1 MKGNLNIM
9 RKVIFALLIAG
20 AAFGADVK
28 RGVIGPDD
36 TVTIVA
42 LNVEEISK
50 PWRVGAS
57 GELNLPMVGRV
68 TAAGKTVDQ
77 LESEI
82 AARLKT
88 YVKEPQ
94 VTIYVSD
101 FKSHPVTVTGAVEKP
116 GTIQLE
122 RPAPLFAVLAQSG
135 GIKDPGPTITI
146 SRAVENGDIPYKSAR
161 RSQDG
166 KFSIVELP
174 VQDVL
179 RGHGDSANIEVRPF
193 DTITVSQEKKPKLVY
208 LAGEFN
214 KPGAIELATQ
224 DTVSLTKA
232 LAMAGGLT
240 HTASAK
246 HTVIRHFNDKGQ
258 ETAFAYVDLR
268 KVLNGEAKDLTLSEG
283 DVVLVGNSSLST
295 YLQTMSSTA
304 ISSSVYILGR
314 L

>member
-1 MKGNLNIM
+1 M
-9 RKVIFALLIAG
+9 RTIIIAILLAG
-20 AAFGADVK
+20 AGFGADLK

-42 LNVEEISK
+42 LNVEELSK
-50 PWRVGAS
+50 DWRVGPS
-57 GELNLPMVGRV
+57 GELSLPLVGKLE
-68 TAAGKTVDQ
+68 AAGKTVDQ
-77 LESEI
+77 LQAEI
-82 AARLKT
+82 AGRLKT
-88 YVKEPQ
+88 YVKDPS
-94 VTIYVSD
+94 VTVFVSE
-101 FKSHPVTVTGAVEKP
+101 FQSRPVTVTGAVEKP
-116 GTIQLE
+116 GTLQLKN
-122 RPAPLFAVLAQSG
+122 PQPLFAVLAMAG

-146 SRAVENGDIPYKSAR
+146 TRNAENGDLPYKDAH

-166 KFSIVELP
+166 KYSIVELP

-179 RGHGDSANIEVRPF
+179 RGHGEAANIEVHPF
-193 DTITVSQEKKPKLVY
+193 DSITVSQEKKPKLVY

-224 DTVSLTKA
+224 DTVALTKA

-246 HTVIRHFNDKGQ
+246 HTVIRHFNQQGQ

-268 KVLNGEAKDLTLSEG
+268 KVLNGQAKDLTLTEG
-283 DVVLVGNSSLST
+283 DVVLVGNSSLSA

>member
-1 MKGNLNIM
+1 M
-9 RKVIFALLIAG
+9 RTVIFAILMAG
-20 AAFGADVK
+20 AAFCADLK
-28 RGVIGPDD
+28 RGMIGPDD

-57 GELNLPMVGRV
+57 GELNLPMVGRIN
-68 TAAGKTVDQ
+68 AAGKTVDQ
-77 LESEI
+77 LETEI

-88 YVKEPQ
+88 YVKDPQ
-94 VTIYVSD
+94 VTIFVSD
-101 FKSHPVTVTGAVEKP
+101 YKSRPVTVTGAVEKP
-116 GTIQLE
+116 GTLQLD
-122 RPAPLFAVLAQSG
+122 RPMPLFAVLAQAG

-146 SRAVENGDIPYKSAR
+146 TRNLENGDIPYRDAHHSP
-161 RSQDG
+161 DG
-166 KFSIVELP
+166 KFSVVELP

-179 RGHGDSANIEVRPF
+179 RGQGQAANIEVRPY
-193 DTITVSQEKKPKLVY
+193 DSITVSTEKKPRLVY

-214 KPGAIELATQ
+214 KPGAVELATT
-224 DTVSLTKA
+224 DRIPLTKA

-246 HTVIRHFNDKGQ
+246 HTIIRHYNDKGQ

-268 KVLNGEAKDLTLSEG
+268 KVLNGSVKDLMLTEG
-283 DVVLVGNSSLST
+283 DVVLVGNSSLQT
-295 YLQTMSSTA
+295 YLQTMSTTA

-314 L
+314 F

>member
-1 MKGNLNIM
+1 M
-9 RKVIFALLIAG
+9 RKVIFSMLLAG
-20 AAFGADVK
+20 AVFGADLK
-28 RGVIGPDD
+28 RTTIGPDD

-57 GELNLPMVGRV
+57 GELNLPMIGRV
-68 TAAGKTVDQ
+68 QAAGKTVDELQ
-77 LESEI
+77 ADI
-82 AARLKT
+82 AGKLKT
-88 YVKEPQ
+88 YVKQPQ
-94 VTIYVSD
+94 VTVFVSEY
-101 FKSHPVTVTGAVEKP
+101 KSRPVTITGAVDKP
-116 GTIQLE
+116 GTVQLE
-122 RPAPLFAVLAQSG
+122 RPAPLFAVLAQAG

-146 SRAVENGDIPYKSAR
+146 SRAVENGDIPYKQAHHSP
-161 RSQDG
+161 DG

-179 RGHGDSANIEVRPF
+179 RGHGDAANIEVHPF
-193 DTITVSQEKKPKLVY
+193 DSITVSTEKKPRLVY

-224 DTVSLTKA
+224 DTVALTKA

-268 KVLNGEAKDLTLSEG
+268 KILNGQAKDLTLTEG

>member
-1 MKGNLNIM
+1 M
-9 RKVIFALLIAG
+9 RTVIIAMLLAG
-20 AAFGADVK
+20 AGFGADLK

-42 LNVEEISK
+42 LNVEELSK
-50 PWRVGAS
+50 PWRVGPS
-57 GELNLPMVGRV
+57 GELSLPLVGKIE
-68 TAAGKTVDQ
+68 AAGKTVDQ
-77 LESEI
+77 LQTEI

-88 YVKEPQ
+88 YVKEPS
-94 VTIYVSD
+94 VTIFVSD
-101 FKSHPVTVTGAVEKP
+101 FKSRPVTVTGAVEKP
-116 GTIQLE
+116 GTLQLE
-122 RPAPLFAVLAQSG
+122 RPAPLFAVLAMAG

-146 SRAVENGDIPYKSAR
+146 TRNSENGDLPYKDAHR
-161 RSQDG
+161 TADG
-166 KFSIVELP
+166 KYSIVELP

-179 RGHGDSANIEVRPF
+179 RGHGEAANIEVHPF
-193 DTITVSQEKKPKLVY
+193 DSITVSQEKKPKLVY

-214 KPGAIELATQ
+214 KPGAIELATT
-224 DTVSLTKA
+224 DTVALTKA

-246 HTVIRHFNDKGQ
+246 HTVIRHFNEQGQ

-268 KVLNGEAKDLTLSEG
+268 KVLNGQAKDLTLSEG
-283 DVVLVGNSSLST
+283 DVVIVGNSQLST

>member
-1 MKGNLNIM
+1 M
-9 RKVIFALLIAG
+9 RKVIFAILLAG
-20 AAFGADVK
+20 AAFGADLK
-28 RGVIGPDD
+28 RGMIGPDD

-57 GELNLPMVGRV
+57 GELNLPMVGRI

-77 LESEI
+77 LETEI

-88 YVKEPQ
+88 YVKDPQ
-94 VTIYVSD
+94 VTIFVSD
-101 FKSHPVTVTGAVEKP
+101 FKSRPVTVTGAVEKP
-116 GTIQLE
+116 GTLQLE
-122 RPAPLFAVLAQSG
+122 RPMPLFAVLAQAG

-146 SRAVENGDIPYKSAR
+146 ARAVENGDIPYSEAHH
-161 RSQDG
+161 SPDG

-179 RGHGDSANIEVRPF
+179 RGRGEAANIEVRPY
-193 DTITVSQEKKPKLVY
+193 DSITVSQEKKPKLVY

-224 DTVSLTKA
+224 DTVPLTKA

-240 HTASAK
+240 HTASPK
-246 HTVIRHFNDKGQ
+246 HAVIRHFNENNQ

-268 KVLNGEAKDLTLSEG
+268 KVLNGTAKDLTLTPG
-283 DVVLVGNSSLST
+283 DVVIVGNSSLST

>member
-1 MKGNLNIM
+1 MIM
-9 RKVIFALLIAG
+9 RTIIVSILLAG
-20 AAFGADVK
+20 AAFGADKASDVQ
-28 RGVIGPDD
+28 RGIIGPDD
-36 TVTIVA
+36 TITIVA

-50 PWRVGAS
+50 PWRVGPS

-68 TAAGKTVDQ
+68 EAAGKSVEQ
-77 LESEI
+77 LQTEI
-82 AARLKT
+82 AERLKT
-88 YVKEPQ
+88 YVKQPQ
-94 VTIYVSD
+94 VTVFVSEY
-101 FKSHPVTVTGAVEKP
+101 KSRPVTVTGAVEKP
-116 GTIQLE
+116 GTLQLE
-122 RPAPLFAVLAQSG
+122 RPTPLFAVLAQAG

-146 SRAVENGDIPYKSAR
+146 SRAVENGDIPNKDAH

-179 RGHGDSANIEVRPF
+179 RGHGDAANIEVRPF
-193 DTITVSQEKKPKLVY
+193 DSITVSQEKKPKLVY

-224 DTVSLTKA
+224 DTVALTKA

-246 HTVIRHFNDKGQ
+246 HTVIRHFNQQGQ

-268 KVLNGEAKDLTLSEG
+268 KILNGQAKDLMLTEG

-304 ISSSVYILGR
+304 ITSSVYILGR

>member
-1 MKGNLNIM
+1 MKGTNLM
-9 RKVIFALLIAG
+9 RNVIFAILVAG
-20 AAFGADVK
+20 AAFGADPK
-28 RGVIGPDD
+28 RGMIGPDD

-68 TAAGKTVDQ
+68 AAAGKSVDQ
-77 LESEI
+77 LETEI
-82 AARLKT
+82 AGKLKT
-88 YVKEPQ
+88 YVKNPQ
-94 VTIYVSD
+94 VTIFVSEL
-101 FKSHPVTVTGAVEKP
+101 KSSPVTVTGAVEKP
-116 GTIQLE
+116 GTLQLE
-122 RPAPLFAVLAQSG
+122 RPMPLFAVLAQAG

-146 SRAVENGDIPYKSAR
+146 SRAIENGDIPSKNAR

-166 KFSIVELP
+166 KSSMVELP

-193 DTITVSQEKKPKLVY
+193 DSITVSTEKKPKLVY

-268 KVLNGEAKDLTLSEG
+268 KVLNGQAKDLTLTEG

>member
-1 MKGNLNIM
+1 M
-9 RKVIFALLIAG
+9 RTVIFAILLAG
-20 AAFGADVK
+20 AGFGADVK
-28 RGVIGPDD
+28 RGLIGPDD

-42 LNVEEISK
+42 LNVDELSK
-50 PWRVGAS
+50 AWRVGPT
-57 GELNLPMVGRV
+57 GELSLPLVGKFE
-68 TAAGKTVDQ
+68 AAGKTVDQ
-77 LESEI
+77 LQNEI
-82 AARLKT
+82 AAKLKQF
-88 YVKEPQ
+88 VKDPQ
-94 VTIYVSD
+94 VTIFVSD
-101 FKSHPVTVTGAVEKP
+101 FQSRPVTVTGAVEKP
-116 GTIQLE
+116 GTLQLKN
-122 RPAPLFAVLAQSG
+122 PQPLFAVLAQAG

-146 SRAVENGDIPYKSAR
+146 TRSAENGDIPYKDAH

-166 KFSIVELP
+166 KYSIVELP

-179 RGHGDSANIEVRPF
+179 RGHGEAANIEVHPF
-193 DTITVSQEKKPKLVY
+193 DSITVSQEKKPKLVY

-214 KPGAIELATQ
+214 KPGAIELATT
-224 DTVSLTKA
+224 DTVALTKA

-246 HTVIRHFNDKGQ
+246 HTVIRHFNEQGQ

-268 KVLNGEAKDLTLSEG
+268 KILNGQAKDLTLTEG